1 MATIDERVKVMM
13 LKGETGASIKSIEKT
28 FTDGLID
35 TYTVKLTDGT
45 EQRFSV
51 TNGRDGEKGEKGE
64 KGDTG
69 STISVPVSGLFN
81 MGVDLDG
88 NLWVYHSDSDKVP
101 EFQYDSSTGNLY
113 YLTEG

>member
-1 MATIDERVKVMM
+1 MAIIDERVKVML

-28 FTDGLID
+28 ATDGLID
-35 TYTVKLTDGT
+35 TYTVKLTNGT
-45 EQRFSV
+45 EQKFYV
-51 TNGRDGEKGEKGE
+51 TNGRDGEKGEKGDR
-64 KGDTG
+64 GDAL
-69 STISVPVSGLFN
+69 SVPVSGFFN
-81 MGVDLDG
+81 MGVDSDG